1 MPALT
6 GISSE
11 RKTTASSSSESP
23 TTTPMNSGS
32 LSRIVWAKSRFVAV
46 APPIDTRA
54 PVSPAIG
61 GRVSSRAV
69 LTVSSVVSSCGVVDG

>member
-32 LSRIVWAKSRFVAV
+32 LSRIVWEKSRLLAV
-46 APPIDTRA
+46 VPPIDTRA
-54 PVSPAIG
+54 PVSGSIG
-61 GRVSSRAV
+61 GRVTSRAV
-69 LTVSSVVSSCGVVDG
+69 LTVSSVRSSCGVVVG